1 MGGVVMKSATN
12 FSRSGVSDWI
22 LQRVSAVILA
32 VYFVVIIGWLIFASE
47 VSYTTW
53 HDFMTCT
60 VMRIF
65 SLLAIVSLAAHA
77 WIGMWTVFTDY
88 LTVRQMGAKASF
100 IRLFAQVGMALVI
113 FVYVVWGIMI
123 LWGN

>member
-1 MGGVVMKSATN
+1 MKSATN

-47 VSYTTW
+47 VSYSTW

-77 WIGMWTVFTDY
+77 WIGVWTVFTDY
-88 LTVRQMGAKASF
+88 LTVRCTSWHGIGHF
-100 IRLFAQVGMALVI
+100 CLCRLGHYDFVG
-113 FVYVVWGIMI
+113 
-123 LWGN
+123 

>member
-47 VSYTTW
+47 VSYSTW

-65 SLLAIVSLAAHA
+65 SLWAIVSLAAHA

-88 LTVRQMGAKASF
+88 LTVRQMGSKASF
-100 IRLFAQVGMALVI
+100 IRLFAQIGMALVI